1 MIVRVLQE
9 LNVGEKTTA
18 SKFLPFV
25 LQSFDVEAQRRGDGA
40 HILAVKLLQNGG
52 FTCVIQSSASPR
64 LKN

>member
-9 LNVGEKTTA
+9 LNVGEKTA

-40 HILAVKLLQNGG
+40 HILAVKLLQDGR